1 VRKLNESDNKTNPA
15 IEINYA
21 TIIAVFL
28 PYLFSTIPINKVF
41 IKPEVTKVN

>member
-1 VRKLNESDNKTNPA
+1 MRKLNESDNIINPA
-15 IEINYA
+15 IVLNYA
-21 TIIAVFL
+21 IIIAVFL